1 MSDSSVLDSA
11 SSAPLTPDLS
21 FTVAPSSSEAS
32 SSMSGSPDAQ
42 NSSAIRDSQDAM
54 EGRLK
59 DLLDELSEQE
69 ESRYTQVHSRQ
80 DSFTEHVEIVMYRH
94 TNGSG
99 RLFGGALMQMI
110 DTVGAIC
117 ARRHAGTE
125 VTTVAIDNLSFKA
138 AAQLNSTILLTAQI
152 ESVGRTSMKVKVT
165 TYVEELNGTR
175 EEINVAHLTFVAIDR
190 YNRPTPVPRFN

>member
-1 MSDSSVLDSA
+1 MSDLSDPAFPSPFTGENIRA
-11 SSAPLTPDLS
+11 SQ
-21 FTVAPSSSEAS
+21 E
-32 SSMSGSPDAQ
+32 
-42 NSSAIRDSQDAM
+42 AM
-54 EGRLK
+54 EGRLN
-59 DLLDELSEQE
+59 DLLEELSQQE
-69 ESRYTQVHSRQ
+69 DSRFSKVRSRQ

-138 AAQLNSTILLTAQI
+138 PAQLNSTILLTAEI
-152 ESVGRTSMKVKVT
+152 ERVGRTSMKVKVT

-190 YNRPTPVPRFN
+190 YNRKTPVPRLKEQEGM